1 MAMALWLFF
10 VYMKKNIYNKKGDGD
25 MLSFRYSVIFVIMV
39 ALLTS
44 VTFAGQNANA
54 KVALDLY
61 TVLTVSPSNTGTTSL
76 DGIGADTDIYV
87 KVYLQDVSNIELYR
101 INLLIDPTK
110 LTWVKLLDLTDAAES
125 YPPVTEVNILKKENP
140 LIGTTFSSGSIPGN
154 VEGIYKRIQIA
165 SVYTNRKS
173 AISDT
178 IAPDGEGLAG
188 LIQLKTTSS
197 FTTGDKARI
206 LVKDVYLYDNSRP
219 VVEEYGLSNYS
230 VAGTINPVATESMN
244 TPVEESVTTNT
255 STVSTEFAD
264 GSKVGITFTSG
275 EGNAGKTVTVTSM
288 GASLSGE
295 FATDTNKTAI
305 EGKTA
310 AFYNIETTIVTD
322 FTAELQFTFTGV
334 GLLAAGASDDPEKLV
349 LAYFRE
355 AEDNWMRVPTVIDA
369 VNLTATATV
378 SSFSVWALVD
388 STDPHVV
395 PVELMS
401 FAARTDAKDGVML
414 EWATS
419 SETNNYGFYIERSID
434 NENFNQIGFVRGSG
448 NSSKE
453 ISYSYID
460 ADVYEVGTY
469 YYRLRQV
476 DFDGKFEY
484 SGIVSVNIKAPDK
497 YTLLQAYPNPFNPVT
512 NIEFNLKENGY
523 VRLMVYNT
531 LGQVVQT
538 LVDDDLNAGKH
549 KVTFNARNLASGI
562 YIYKLNVNGF
572 TDTKKIVLVK

>member
-1 MAMALWLFF
+1 
-10 VYMKKNIYNKKGDGD
+10 
-25 MLSFRYSVIFVIMV
+25 MLSFRYSVIFVIMAV
-39 ALLTS
+39 LLTS

-61 TVLTVSPSNTGTTSL
+61 TAMPTTESNSGTTSL
-76 DGIGADTDIYV
+76 DGIGAETDIYV
-87 KVYLQDVSNIELYR
+87 KVYLQDVLNIELYR
-101 INLLIDPTK
+101 INLLINPNK
-110 LTWVKLLDLTDAAES
+110 LTWVKLMGAVDASDVNPNVPAEK
-125 YPPVTEVNILKKENP
+125 NIMKKENAF
-140 LIGTTFSSGSIPGN
+140 LGYTFASNSVPGN
-154 VEGIYKRIQIA
+154 VEGIYKRIQISA
-165 SVYTNRKS
+165 VYTDRTSPKS
-173 AISDT
+173 DAD
-178 IAPDGEGLAG
+178 APDGEGLAG
-188 LIQLKTTSS
+188 IIQLKTTSS
-197 FTTGDKARI
+197 FTASDRADI
-206 LVKDVYLYDNSRP
+206 FVKDVFFYDNSDP
-219 VVEEYGLSNYS
+219 TVEEYGLPNYS
-230 VAGTINPVATESMN
+230 IAGTINLDTTANSLN
-244 TPVEESVTTNT
+244 TPVEDSVTTNT
-255 STVSTEFAD
+255 GTVSTEFVD
-264 GSKVGITFTSG
+264 GSIVEITFTAG
-275 EGNAGKTVTVTSM
+275 EGNAGETVTVTSM
-288 GASLSGE
+288 GASLSGDL
-295 FATDTNKTAI
+295 ATDPDKTAI

-334 GLLAAGASDDPEKLV
+334 GLFAAGASDDPGILV
-349 LAYFRE
+349 LAYFKE
-355 AEDNWMRVPTVIDA
+355 IEKVWQKVTTNIDA

-388 STDPHVV
+388 STEANVV

-434 NENFNQIGFVRGSG
+434 NENFKQIGFVMGSG

-460 ADVYEVGTY
+460 ADAYEVGTY

-484 SGIVSVNIKAPDK
+484 SSIVSVNVKAPDK

-523 VRLMVYNT
+523 VRLLVYNT

-538 LVDDDLNAGKH
+538 LIDDDLNAGKH
-549 KVTFNARNLASGI
+549 KVTFNAKNLASGI